1 LQADQFLRER
11 SNSIDVTAAI
21 TNVYPYVA
29 DIDPTQARKRLS
41 ERRDADAKFFWGRGR
56 DLEEFAVSVKQND
69 KGRWDVT
76 GPRRDAQPSVERE
89 EIVTALVK
97 GGGPMTI
104 KQIAA

>member
-1 LQADQFLRER
+1 VNAE
-11 SNSIDVTAAI
+11 
-21 TNVYPYVA
+21 
-29 DIDPTQARKRLS
+29 TQTPS
-41 ERRDADAKFFWGRGR
+41 SFGGEGR

-76 GPRRDAQPSVERE
+76 GPRRGAQPSVERE

-104 KQIAA
+104 KQIAEAYCNGYDNVKQLLGKMHNEGVVVRTRRGMYQLPEQELPV